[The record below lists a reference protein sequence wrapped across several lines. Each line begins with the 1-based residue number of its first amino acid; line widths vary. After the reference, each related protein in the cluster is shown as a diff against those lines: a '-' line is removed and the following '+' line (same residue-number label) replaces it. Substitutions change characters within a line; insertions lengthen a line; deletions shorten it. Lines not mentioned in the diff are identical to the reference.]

1 MLGISRIFFTDSNT
15 KNPLFVYLP
24 AAILKRYRKWW
35 MPGNIHP
42 PNTAELN
49 GACESSDDDEM
60 TILQILSK
68 VEGVIS
74 TFILRWWLTEVAG

>member
-1 MLGISRIFFTDSNT
+1 MPGISRIFFTDSNT

-60 TILQILSK
+60 TIANIELS
-68 VEGVIS
+68 GGSHFDIYIALMAHWS
-74 TFILRWWLTEVAG
+74 SG